1 MGSSGLS
8 HRVRAAAAVA
18 APPKPTATAAAA
30 PAPFHRD
37 SEEGA
42 TAATARADA
51 VVRDAFLREEDM
63 DDDDDEGDEK
73 SGVRRSRPAR
83 PAHPAAVEIIAYSV
97 LFSPPWALVLT

>member
-1 MGSSGLS
+1 M
-8 HRVRAAAAVA
+8 
-18 APPKPTATAAAA
+18 ATTLAA

-42 TAATARADA
+42 TVATARADA